1 MPRAEISQGSL
12 LRVVFCYATVRLFI
26 AKREAAASPMRLK
39 TKANAE
45 PTLFVTPPPR
55 ARVQGGGCSRRRSIY
70 CGSSRSRTCAAV
82 QRLRSRGYELIG
94 ASSRRSGCQQ
104 TWPWTSPTV
113 QRGLETQENSSRE
126 YCKTCKDRES
136 AAANVK
142 RASASA
148 NHQQPRG
155 RAKNAAN
162 GAKDGIMAS
171 SCSSAAARKMA
182 WTRRTRRS

>member
-1 MPRAEISQGSL
+1 MSRAEISQGSL

-26 AKREAAASPMRLK
+26 AKREAAASAATRLK

-113 QRGLETQENSSRE
+113 KRGLETLASTCDSFIF
-126 YCKTCKDRES
+126 CKKNNLRDSES
-136 AAANVK
+136 K
-142 RASASA
+142 S
-148 NHQQPRG
+148 G
-155 RAKNAAN
+155 
-162 GAKDGIMAS
+162 
-171 SCSSAAARKMA
+171 SCSQ
-182 WTRRTRRS
+182 RT

>member
-1 MPRAEISQGSL
+1 MPSLFYLRRRLQGHARKRKEAQVRASRRHASRAPASARRRPQPKTKHL
-12 LRVVFCYATVRLFI
+12 LRQQPKSNLCSCSEAQKPRL
-26 AKREAAASPMRLK
+26 RLK
-39 TKANAE
+39 QQAKAQRSK
-45 PTLFVTPPPR
+45 LKR
-55 ARVQGGGCSRRRSIY
+55 A
-70 CGSSRSRTCAAV
+70 SSRSC
-82 QRLRSRGYELIG
+82 
-94 ASSRRSGCQQ
+94 GCQQ
-104 TWPWTSPTV
+104 TWHWTGPTV